1 MLRYADIGP
10 EIQHFPYGSQVD
22 AGKHVRENAAMMVPP
37 LSAWETE

>member
-1 MLRYADIGP
+1 MIRCVDIAP

-22 AGKHVRENAAMMVPP
+22 AGKHVVENAAMMVLP